1 MTAVCRITACRDSG
15 VVQATGR
22 ICDACDTRITK
33 EQFVIEGIAST
44 TRDLMSHP
52 MVATHHRA

>member
-1 MTAVCRITACRDSG
+1 MPRFWGGPVDG
-15 VVQATGR
+15 E

-33 EQFVIEGIAST
+33 EQFVIDGIAST